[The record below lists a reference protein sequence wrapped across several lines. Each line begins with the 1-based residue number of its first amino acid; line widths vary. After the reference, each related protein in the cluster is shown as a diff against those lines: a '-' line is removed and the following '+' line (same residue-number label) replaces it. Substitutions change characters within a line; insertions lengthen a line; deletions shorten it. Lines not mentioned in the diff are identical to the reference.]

1 MKRLAPFALL
11 VSLALVVF
19 APFAGAAATAAAPA
33 PAAAPAAAKPADKSP
48 AGPIAS
54 AISTVTGI
62 AISPLLGTAGFGAYK
77 WVTANEAERA
87 KLPWFADIK
96 FWLPALLIVG
106 ICAFKDTLGAVVPP
120 GLKKPLDVLETM
132 ENKFSGLVAAGAVI
146 PLTMETVTGVIFGGK
161 TSALM
166 PEMASSGLATIQ
178 LASFD
183 ASSLLNILTVPF
195 GVAVF
200 CIVWLASH
208 AINVLILLSPWGA
221 IDAAL
226 KTGRTAL
233 LGLITVTSTLD
244 PWISAGLSVVVI
256 IVAWFVAG
264 WAFRLTIF
272 GWVFS
277 WEFVS
282 RRCNRFT
289 PAENDNAM
297 FAGGDLPGVPIRSY
311 GKLAKKTD
319 GGLEFTYRPWLMLS
333 PRTAAVPGEGRT
345 LAVGHGAFFSD
356 VLGAQDATLFTLPP
370 RYRGHEEKL
379 ARVYQMSGVK
389 PAGLRKAW
397 GALRGMFGHRVKDQ
411 APLST

>member
-11 VSLALVVF
+11 VSLALVIL
-19 APFAGAAATAAAPA
+19 APFAIAAATAAAPA
-33 PAAAPAAAKPADKSP
+33 PAPAPADKSP

-77 WVTANEAERA
+77 WWAAGNDAERA
-87 KLPWFADIK
+87 KLPWFAQVK

-106 ICAFKDTLGAVVPP
+106 ICALKDTLGTIVPP

-132 ENKFSGLVAAGAVI
+132 ENKFSGLVAAGAVV
-146 PLTMETVTGVIFGGK
+146 PLTMETITGVIFGGK

-166 PEMASSGLATIQ
+166 PEMASTGLATIH
-178 LASFD
+178 LAAFD

-226 KTGRTAL
+226 KGARTAL
-233 LGLITVTSTLD
+233 LGLITLTATLD
-244 PWISAGLSVVVI
+244 PWISAGLSLVVI
-256 IVAWFVAG
+256 VIAYFVAG

-272 GWVFS
+272 GGIFS
-277 WEFVS
+277 WEFVT

-289 PAENDNAM
+289 PAEDDNAM

-311 GKLAKKTD
+311 GRLAKKAG
-319 GGLEFTYRPWLMLS
+319 GGLEFSYRPWLVLG
-333 PRTAAVPGEGRT
+333 PRTAAVPGEGRA

-356 VLGAQDATLFTLPP
+356 IMDAQERTLFTLPP

-379 ARVYQMSGVK
+379 VRVYALGGVK

-397 GALRGMFGHRVKDQ
+397 SSLREMFGHRVKNQ
-411 APLST
+411 APLAP

>member
-1 MKRLAPFALL
+1 MKRLAPLVLL
-11 VSLALVVF
+11 VSLALAVF
-19 APFAGAAATAAAPA
+19 APFAIAAATAPAPA
-33 PAAAPAAAKPADKSP
+33 PQQPDKSP

-77 WVTANEAERA
+77 WATAKDDAARA
-87 KLPWFADIK
+87 ALPWFAK
-96 FWLPALLIVG
+96 VNFWLPALLIVG

-132 ENKFSGLVAAGAVI
+132 ENKFSGLVAAGAVV
-146 PLTMETVTGVIFGGK
+146 PLTMETITSVIFGGK
-161 TSALM
+161 TGALM
-166 PEMASSGLATIQ
+166 APEFAASGVATIQ
-178 LASFD
+178 LAAFD

-195 GVAVF
+195 GIAVF

-226 KTGRTAL
+226 KTARTAL
-233 LGLITVTSTLD
+233 LGLITLASTLD
-244 PWISAGLSVVVI
+244 PWISAGLSLVVI
-256 IVAWFVAG
+256 VVAWFVAG

-272 GWVFS
+272 GWIFS

-282 RRCNRFT
+282 RRCNRFA

-311 GKLAKKTD
+311 GKLAKKSG
-319 GGLEFTYRPWLMLS
+319 GGLEFTYRPWLMLP
-333 PRTAAVPGEGRT
+333 PRTAAVPGEGRA
-345 LAVGHGAFFSD
+345 LAVGRGAFFSD
-356 VLGAQDATLFTLPP
+356 VLGAQDGTLFTLPP
-370 RYRGHEEKL
+370 RYRGHEEAL
-379 ARVYQMSGVK
+379 ARAYQMNGVK

-397 GALRGMFGHRVKDQ
+397 SSLRALFGGKA
-411 APLST
+411 APAAA